1 LNDTMKVVGL
11 TGGIGMGKSTA
22 AQWLLSRRIAVVDTD
37 DLARQ
42 VVEPGRPAW
51 EEIRREF
58 GERLIGSDGKLKREE
73 MARVVFSD
81 PDARL
86 KLERITHP
94 RIREL
99 WMRQIEVW
107 REDGHPLAVVVIP
120 LLFETGSEK
129 CFDCIVCFAC
139 SPATQRKRLMERG
152 WTTEQIHQ
160 RLAAQWPVNRKMA
173 LADYVAW
180 TESGAEV
187 TAGQLERILSRIS
200 RS

>member
-1 LNDTMKVVGL
+1 MKVVGL